1 MGILIISAK
10 TLSLPCN
17 QFKLTVA
24 EVHLN
29 NYAKVQIIHE
39 KNLTTTDEIS
49 GNIIYFID
57 FFTMALCRLNP
68 EQENWL
74 FMNYANKT
82 NKELAE
88 ELSEMVKKKN
98 EKQLVRLNQ
107 LLNEDFD
114 PCIKKQIQ
122 KNIENIKNSS
132 SVSVPL
138 VKRYARKLHC
148 PRKSRMHLL
157 RCNQEKARITNR
169 KRWLDKAEEVDNI
182 MPWLRSIDVH
192 QTRYCKISSEG
203 QLKSIRVSINK
214 FNRYEG
220 YEKGVYLTSQQLPE
234 VGLLRVVS
242 SIYISC

>member
-1 MGILIISAK
+1 
-10 TLSLPCN
+10 
-17 QFKLTVA
+17 
-24 EVHLN
+24 
-29 NYAKVQIIHE
+29 
-39 KNLTTTDEIS
+39 
-49 GNIIYFID
+49 
-57 FFTMALCRLNP
+57 MALCRLNP

-82 NKELAE
+82 NKELAD

-114 PCIKKQIQ
+114 PRVKKQIQ

-138 VKRYARKLHC
+138 VKRYARKLH
-148 PRKSRMHLL
+148 
-157 RCNQEKARITNR
+157 

-182 MPWLRSIDVH
+182 MPWLRSFDVH
-192 QTRYCKISSEG
+192 QTRYCKIISEG

-214 FNRYEG
+214 FNRFEG